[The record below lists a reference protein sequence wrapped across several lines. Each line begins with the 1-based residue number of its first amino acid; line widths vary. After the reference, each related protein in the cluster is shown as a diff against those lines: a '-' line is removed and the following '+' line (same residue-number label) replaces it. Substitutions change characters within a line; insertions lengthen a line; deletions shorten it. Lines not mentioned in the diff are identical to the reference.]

1 MQVEGT
7 QERTKHNAR
16 KNRTICPGQMRTIDE
31 ISSLVWLWGLREKRS
46 QIQEPLGE
54 RERDSQRTPED
65 KGVVECHLKQR
76 LGRGA

>member
-54 RERDSQRTPED
+54 RETAKEPLRIKELLS
-65 KGVVECHLKQR
+65 VI
-76 LGRGA
+76 

>member
-1 MQVEGT
+1 MQAEGT

-54 RERDSQRTPED
+54 RETD
-65 KGVVECHLKQR
+65 KEPLRIKELLSVI
-76 LGRGA
+76 

>member
-46 QIQEPLGE
+46 QIQEPLAE
-54 RERDSQRTPED
+54 RETAKESLRIKELLS
-65 KGVVECHLKQR
+65 VI
-76 LGRGA
+76 

>member
-31 ISSLVWLWGLREKRS
+31 ISSLVWLWGLTEKRS

-54 RERDSQRTPED
+54 RETAKEPLRIKELLS
-65 KGVVECHLKQR
+65 VI
-76 LGRGA
+76 